1 MAQSKSFQEKE
12 MAESVG
18 LPLHPDLCKVSA
30 FIKDSE
36 GIGESRGWRCNEMWQ
51 IQEMWLEKNGY
62 NHWYMKLTEI
72 KWK

>member
-36 GIGESRGWRCNEMWQ
+36 GIGESRG
-51 IQEMWLEKNGY
+51 
-62 NHWYMKLTEI
+62 
-72 KWK
+72 